1 MWIKKLKSDFIV
13 TIFKQKTR
21 GKLRFFVFS
30 ISKIIQANNISI
42 TWLLLYNIYYIKKI
56 KITIKKLLTNM
67 KKEENPLLLEQ
78 IIKRLEEIQE
88 AEIISRKIAKILFQ
102 LILAAT
108 LYLSYCFISLSLD
121 RNAFIQ
127 NYRPALILLIAA
139 VSIGINQNISRYR
152 QKKRL
157 QRFPV
162 SEIRIM
168 IEMKKVPDLLIS
180 LGDENSEDSVIRE
193 NSYDKRALRI
203 LVFIFMLIE
212 SKYILEIL
220 DRRSRPYICSRGSK
234 RSSRLWDRNSWRW
247 TKKPVSPRT
256 FSIRRIL
263 CKPLITNRELKVLHK
278 AQQQRPDSQLEFR
291 FFALF

>member
-1 MWIKKLKSDFIV
+1 
-13 TIFKQKTR
+13 
-21 GKLRFFVFS
+21 
-30 ISKIIQANNISI
+30 
-42 TWLLLYNIYYIKKI
+42 
-56 KITIKKLLTNM
+56 M
-67 KKEENPLLLEQ
+67 KKEENTLLLEQ

-108 LYLSYCFISLSLD
+108 LYLLGLFIYWVKIASSMDSNEFIHAYKLPLISL
-121 RNAFIQ
+121 AF
-127 NYRPALILLIAA
+127 A

-193 NSYDKRALRI
+193 NSYDKRTLRI
-203 LVFIFMLIE
+203 LVFIFMLIK

-220 DRRSRPYICSRGSK
+220 DDLDLIYVLEALRDLLVSEIETLEDGQ
-234 RSSRLWDRNSWRW
+234 RNQY
-247 TKKPVSPRT
+247 
-256 FSIRRIL
+256 L
-263 CKPLITNRELKVLHK
+263 QELS
-278 AQQQRPDSQLEFR
+278 ALEE
-291 FFALF
+291 FFANLS

>member
-1 MWIKKLKSDFIV
+1 
-13 TIFKQKTR
+13 
-21 GKLRFFVFS
+21 
-30 ISKIIQANNISI
+30 
-42 TWLLLYNIYYIKKI
+42 
-56 KITIKKLLTNM
+56 M
-67 KKEENPLLLEQ
+67 KKEENTLLLEQ

-108 LYLSYCFISLSLD
+108 LYLLGLFIYWVKIASSMDSNEFIHAYKLPLISL
-121 RNAFIQ
+121 AF
-127 NYRPALILLIAA
+127 A

-193 NSYDKRALRI
+193 NSYDKRTLRI
-203 LVFIFMLIE
+203 LVFIFMLIK

-220 DRRSRPYICSRGSK
+220 DDLDLIYVLEALRDLLVSEIETLEDGQ
-234 RSSRLWDRNSWRW
+234 RNQY
-247 TKKPVSPRT
+247 
-256 FSIRRIL
+256 L
-263 CKPLITNRELKVLHK
+263 QELS
-278 AQQQRPDSQLEFR
+278 AFEE
-291 FFALF
+291 FFANLS

>member
-1 MWIKKLKSDFIV
+1 
-13 TIFKQKTR
+13 
-21 GKLRFFVFS
+21 
-30 ISKIIQANNISI
+30 
-42 TWLLLYNIYYIKKI
+42 
-56 KITIKKLLTNM
+56 M
-67 KKEENPLLLEQ
+67 KKEENTLLLEQ

-108 LYLSYCFISLSLD
+108 LYLLGLFIYWVKIASSMDSNEFIHAYKLPLISL
-121 RNAFIQ
+121 AF
-127 NYRPALILLIAA
+127 A

-193 NSYDKRALRI
+193 NSYDKRTLRI
-203 LVFIFMLIE
+203 LVFIFMLIK

-220 DRRSRPYICSRGSK
+220 DDLDLIYVLEALRDLLVSEIETLEDGQRNQYIQ
-234 RSSRLWDRNSWRW
+234 
-247 TKKPVSPRT
+247 
-256 FSIRRIL
+256 
-263 CKPLITNRELKVLHK
+263 ELS
-278 AQQQRPDSQLEFR
+278 AFEE
-291 FFALF
+291 FFANLS

>member
-1 MWIKKLKSDFIV
+1 
-13 TIFKQKTR
+13 
-21 GKLRFFVFS
+21 
-30 ISKIIQANNISI
+30 
-42 TWLLLYNIYYIKKI
+42 
-56 KITIKKLLTNM
+56 M
-67 KKEENPLLLEQ
+67 KKEENTLLLEQ

-108 LYLSYCFISLSLD
+108 LYLLGLFIYWVKIASSMNSNEFIHAYKLPLISL
-121 RNAFIQ
+121 AI
-127 NYRPALILLIAA
+127 A

-193 NSYDKRALRI
+193 NSYDRRTLRI
-203 LVFIFMLIE
+203 LVFIFMLIQ

-220 DRRSRPYICSRGSK
+220 DDLDLIYVLEALRDLLVSEIETLEDGQ
-234 RSSRLWDRNSWRW
+234 RNQY
-247 TKKPVSPRT
+247 
-256 FSIRRIL
+256 L
-263 CKPLITNRELKVLHK
+263 QELS
-278 AQQQRPDSQLEFR
+278 AFEE
-291 FFALF
+291 FFANLS

>member
-1 MWIKKLKSDFIV
+1 
-13 TIFKQKTR
+13 
-21 GKLRFFVFS
+21 
-30 ISKIIQANNISI
+30 
-42 TWLLLYNIYYIKKI
+42 
-56 KITIKKLLTNM
+56 M
-67 KKEENPLLLEQ
+67 KKEENTLLLEQ
-78 IIKRLEEIQE
+78 IIKRLEAIQE

-108 LYLSYCFISLSLD
+108 LYLLGLFIYWVKIASSMDSNEFIHAYKLPLISL
-121 RNAFIQ
+121 AF
-127 NYRPALILLIAA
+127 A

-193 NSYDKRALRI
+193 NSYDKRTLRI
-203 LVFIFMLIE
+203 LVFIFMLIK

-220 DRRSRPYICSRGSK
+220 NDLDLIYVLEALRDLLVSEIETLEDGQ
-234 RSSRLWDRNSWRW
+234 RNQY
-247 TKKPVSPRT
+247 
-256 FSIRRIL
+256 L
-263 CKPLITNRELKVLHK
+263 QELS
-278 AQQQRPDSQLEFR
+278 AFEE
-291 FFALF
+291 FFANLS

>member
-1 MWIKKLKSDFIV
+1 
-13 TIFKQKTR
+13 
-21 GKLRFFVFS
+21 
-30 ISKIIQANNISI
+30 
-42 TWLLLYNIYYIKKI
+42 
-56 KITIKKLLTNM
+56 M
-67 KKEENPLLLEQ
+67 KKEENTLLLEQ
-78 IIKRLEEIQE
+78 IIKRLEAIQE

-108 LYLSYCFISLSLD
+108 FYLLGLFIYWVKIASSMDSNEFIHAYKLPLISL
-121 RNAFIQ
+121 AF
-127 NYRPALILLIAA
+127 A

-193 NSYDKRALRI
+193 NSYDKRTLRI
-203 LVFIFMLIE
+203 LVFIFMLIK

-220 DRRSRPYICSRGSK
+220 DDLDLIYVLEALRDLLVSEIETLEDGQ
-234 RSSRLWDRNSWRW
+234 RNQY
-247 TKKPVSPRT
+247 
-256 FSIRRIL
+256 L
-263 CKPLITNRELKVLHK
+263 QELS
-278 AQQQRPDSQLEFR
+278 AFEE
-291 FFALF
+291 FFANLS

>member
-1 MWIKKLKSDFIV
+1 
-13 TIFKQKTR
+13 
-21 GKLRFFVFS
+21 
-30 ISKIIQANNISI
+30 
-42 TWLLLYNIYYIKKI
+42 
-56 KITIKKLLTNM
+56 M
-67 KKEENPLLLEQ
+67 KKEENTLLLEQ
-78 IIKRLEEIQE
+78 IIKRLEAIQE

-108 LYLSYCFISLSLD
+108 LYLLGLFIYWVKIASSMDSNEFIHAYKLPLISL
-121 RNAFIQ
+121 AF
-127 NYRPALILLIAA
+127 A

-193 NSYDKRALRI
+193 NSYDKRTLRI
-203 LVFIFMLIE
+203 LVFIFMLIK

-220 DRRSRPYICSRGSK
+220 DDLDLIYVLEALRDLLVSEIETLEDGQRNQYIQ
-234 RSSRLWDRNSWRW
+234 
-247 TKKPVSPRT
+247 
-256 FSIRRIL
+256 
-263 CKPLITNRELKVLHK
+263 ELS
-278 AQQQRPDSQLEFR
+278 AFEE
-291 FFALF
+291 FFANLS

>member
-1 MWIKKLKSDFIV
+1 
-13 TIFKQKTR
+13 
-21 GKLRFFVFS
+21 
-30 ISKIIQANNISI
+30 
-42 TWLLLYNIYYIKKI
+42 
-56 KITIKKLLTNM
+56 M
-67 KKEENPLLLEQ
+67 KKEENTLLLEQ

-108 LYLSYCFISLSLD
+108 LYLLGLFIYWVKIASSMDSNEFIHAYKLPLISL
-121 RNAFIQ
+121 AF
-127 NYRPALILLIAA
+127 A

-193 NSYDKRALRI
+193 NSYDKRTLRI
-203 LVFIFMLIE
+203 LVFIFMLIK

-220 DRRSRPYICSRGSK
+220 DDLDLIYVLEALRDLLVSEIETLEDGQ
-234 RSSRLWDRNSWRW
+234 RNQY
-247 TKKPVSPRT
+247 
-256 FSIRRIL
+256 L
-263 CKPLITNRELKVLHK
+263 QELS
-278 AQQQRPDSQLEFR
+278 AFEG
-291 FFALF
+291 FFANLL

>member
-1 MWIKKLKSDFIV
+1 
-13 TIFKQKTR
+13 
-21 GKLRFFVFS
+21 
-30 ISKIIQANNISI
+30 
-42 TWLLLYNIYYIKKI
+42 
-56 KITIKKLLTNM
+56 M
-67 KKEENPLLLEQ
+67 KKEENTLLLEQ
-78 IIKRLEEIQE
+78 IIKRLEAIQE

-108 LYLSYCFISLSLD
+108 FYLLGLFIYWVKIASSMDSNEFIHAYKLPLISL
-121 RNAFIQ
+121 AF
-127 NYRPALILLIAA
+127 A

-193 NSYDKRALRI
+193 NSYNKRTLRI
-203 LVFIFMLIE
+203 LVFIFMLIK

-220 DRRSRPYICSRGSK
+220 DDLDLIYVLEALRDLLVSEIETLEDGQ
-234 RSSRLWDRNSWRW
+234 RNQY
-247 TKKPVSPRT
+247 
-256 FSIRRIL
+256 L
-263 CKPLITNRELKVLHK
+263 QELS
-278 AQQQRPDSQLEFR
+278 AFEE
-291 FFALF
+291 FFANLS

>member
-1 MWIKKLKSDFIV
+1 M
-13 TIFKQKTR
+13 
-21 GKLRFFVFS
+21 
-30 ISKIIQANNISI
+30 
-42 TWLLLYNIYYIKKI
+42 YIKI
-56 KITIKKLLTNM
+56 KITTKKLRTNM
-67 KKEENPLLLEQ
+67 GKEKNTPILEQ

-108 LYLSYCFISLSLD
+108 LYLLGLFIYWVKIASSMNSNEFIHAYKLPLISLT
-121 RNAFIQ
+121 I
-127 NYRPALILLIAA
+127 A

-157 QRFPV
+157 QSFPV

-193 NSYDKRALRI
+193 NSYDKRTLRI
-203 LVFIFMLIE
+203 LVFIFMQIQ

-220 DRRSRPYICSRGSK
+220 DDLDIIYVLEDLRY
-234 RSSRLWDRNSWRW
+234 RLISEIESLEDGQRNEY
-247 TKKPVSPRT
+247 
-256 FSIRRIL
+256 L
-263 CKPLITNRELKVLHK
+263 QELS
-278 AQQQRPDSQLEFR
+278 ALEE
-291 FFALF
+291 FFANLS

>member
-1 MWIKKLKSDFIV
+1 M
-13 TIFKQKTR
+13 
-21 GKLRFFVFS
+21 GKEKNTP
-30 ISKIIQANNISI
+30 I
-42 TWLLLYNIYYIKKI
+42 
-56 KITIKKLLTNM
+56 
-67 KKEENPLLLEQ
+67 LEQ

-108 LYLSYCFISLSLD
+108 LYLLGLFIYWVKIASSMNSNEFIHAYKLPLISLT
-121 RNAFIQ
+121 I
-127 NYRPALILLIAA
+127 A

-157 QRFPV
+157 QSFPV

-193 NSYDKRALRI
+193 NSYDKRTLRI
-203 LVFIFMLIE
+203 LVFIFMQIQ

-220 DRRSRPYICSRGSK
+220 DDLDIIYVLEDLRY
-234 RSSRLWDRNSWRW
+234 RLISEIESLEDGQRNEY
-247 TKKPVSPRT
+247 
-256 FSIRRIL
+256 L
-263 CKPLITNRELKVLHK
+263 QELS
-278 AQQQRPDSQLEFR
+278 ALEE
-291 FFALF
+291 FFANLS

>member
-1 MWIKKLKSDFIV
+1 
-13 TIFKQKTR
+13 
-21 GKLRFFVFS
+21 
-30 ISKIIQANNISI
+30 
-42 TWLLLYNIYYIKKI
+42 
-56 KITIKKLLTNM
+56 M
-67 KKEENPLLLEQ
+67 KKEENTLLLEQ

-108 LYLSYCFISLSLD
+108 LYLLGLFIYWVKIASSMDSNEFIHAYKLPLISL
-121 RNAFIQ
+121 AF
-127 NYRPALILLIAA
+127 A

-180 LGDENSEDSVIRE
+180 LGDENSKDSVIRE
-193 NSYDKRALRI
+193 NSYDKRTLRI
-203 LVFIFMLIE
+203 LVFIFMLIK

-220 DRRSRPYICSRGSK
+220 DDLDLIYVLEALRDLLVSEIETLEDGQ
-234 RSSRLWDRNSWRW
+234 RNQY
-247 TKKPVSPRT
+247 
-256 FSIRRIL
+256 L
-263 CKPLITNRELKVLHK
+263 QELS
-278 AQQQRPDSQLEFR
+278 AFEE
-291 FFALF
+291 FFANLS

>member
-1 MWIKKLKSDFIV
+1 
-13 TIFKQKTR
+13 
-21 GKLRFFVFS
+21 
-30 ISKIIQANNISI
+30 
-42 TWLLLYNIYYIKKI
+42 
-56 KITIKKLLTNM
+56 M
-67 KKEENPLLLEQ
+67 KKEENTLLLEQ

-108 LYLSYCFISLSLD
+108 LYLLGLFIYWVKIASSMDSNEFIHAYKLPLISL
-121 RNAFIQ
+121 AF
-127 NYRPALILLIAA
+127 A

-180 LGDENSEDSVIRE
+180 LGDENSKDSVIRE
-193 NSYDKRALRI
+193 NSYDKRTLRI
-203 LVFIFMLIE
+203 LVFIFMLIK

-220 DRRSRPYICSRGSK
+220 DDLDLIYVLEALRDLLVSEIETLEDGQRNQYIQ
-234 RSSRLWDRNSWRW
+234 
-247 TKKPVSPRT
+247 
-256 FSIRRIL
+256 
-263 CKPLITNRELKVLHK
+263 ELS
-278 AQQQRPDSQLEFR
+278 AFEE
-291 FFALF
+291 FFANLS

>member
-1 MWIKKLKSDFIV
+1 M
-13 TIFKQKTR
+13 
-21 GKLRFFVFS
+21 
-30 ISKIIQANNISI
+30 
-42 TWLLLYNIYYIKKI
+42 
-56 KITIKKLLTNM
+56 
-67 KKEENPLLLEQ
+67 EQ

-108 LYLSYCFISLSLD
+108 LYLLGLFIYWVKIASSMDSNEFIHAYKLPLISL
-121 RNAFIQ
+121 AF
-127 NYRPALILLIAA
+127 A

-193 NSYDKRALRI
+193 NSYDKRTLRI
-203 LVFIFMLIE
+203 LVFIFMLIK

-220 DRRSRPYICSRGSK
+220 DDLDLIYVLEALRDLLVSEIETLEDGQRNQYIQ
-234 RSSRLWDRNSWRW
+234 
-247 TKKPVSPRT
+247 
-256 FSIRRIL
+256 
-263 CKPLITNRELKVLHK
+263 ELS
-278 AQQQRPDSQLEFR
+278 AFEE
-291 FFALF
+291 FFANLS

>member
-1 MWIKKLKSDFIV
+1 
-13 TIFKQKTR
+13 
-21 GKLRFFVFS
+21 
-30 ISKIIQANNISI
+30 
-42 TWLLLYNIYYIKKI
+42 
-56 KITIKKLLTNM
+56 M
-67 KKEENPLLLEQ
+67 KKEENTLLLEQ
-78 IIKRLEEIQE
+78 IIKRLEAIQE

-108 LYLSYCFISLSLD
+108 LYLLGLFIYWVKIASSMDSNEFIHAYKLPLISL
-121 RNAFIQ
+121 AF
-127 NYRPALILLIAA
+127 A

-193 NSYDKRALRI
+193 NSYDKRTLRI
-203 LVFIFMLIE
+203 LVFIFMLIK

-220 DRRSRPYICSRGSK
+220 DDLDLIYVLEALRDLLVSEIETLEDGQ
-234 RSSRLWDRNSWRW
+234 RNQY
-247 TKKPVSPRT
+247 
-256 FSIRRIL
+256 L
-263 CKPLITNRELKVLHK
+263 QELS
-278 AQQQRPDSQLEFR
+278 AFEE
-291 FFALF
+291 FFANLS

>member
-1 MWIKKLKSDFIV
+1 M
-13 TIFKQKTR
+13 
-21 GKLRFFVFS
+21 GKEKNTP
-30 ISKIIQANNISI
+30 I
-42 TWLLLYNIYYIKKI
+42 
-56 KITIKKLLTNM
+56 
-67 KKEENPLLLEQ
+67 LEQ

-108 LYLSYCFISLSLD
+108 LYLLGLFIYWVKIASSMNSNEFIHAYKLPLISL
-121 RNAFIQ
+121 AI
-127 NYRPALILLIAA
+127 A

-193 NSYDKRALRI
+193 NSYDRRTLRI
-203 LVFIFMLIE
+203 LVFIFMLIQ

-220 DRRSRPYICSRGSK
+220 DDLDLIYVLEALRDLLVSEIETLEDGQ
-234 RSSRLWDRNSWRW
+234 RNQY
-247 TKKPVSPRT
+247 
-256 FSIRRIL
+256 L
-263 CKPLITNRELKVLHK
+263 QEL
-278 AQQQRPDSQLEFR
+278 STLEE
-291 FFALF
+291 FFANLS